1 MRPCQYTGVGKG
13 NGTYLAEL
21 VLGDQTM
28 SIYKGGQGQC
38 HRVVI
43 ILEDET
49 ISIYRGGEGQWHQSS
64 YVILEERTMADY
76 RSGNR

>member
-1 MRPCQYTGVGKG
+1 
-13 NGTYLAEL
+13 
-21 VLGDQTM
+21 M
-28 SIYKGGQGQC
+28 SIYRGEQGQC

-49 ISIYRGGEGQWHQSS
+49 ISIYRGGEGQWHQFS